1 MKIKIGVSSCL
12 LGVNCKY
19 NGKSNYNEQLV
30 ALQNKYDLI
39 PICPEVL
46 GGLSIPRVPAEIRN
60 NKVINENNIDVTKN
74 YQEGAKKALTILKEN
89 DVKIVIM
96 KSKSPSCG
104 YQKIYD
110 GSFSHTLK
118 EGNGIATDLFLKN
131 GITILTENNFKDL
144 LDL

>member
-19 NGKSNYNEQLV
+19 NGKSNYNEQIV